1 MKTYKS
7 REITYL
13 AIQASLGLV
22 PAAVVKVIYEFH
34 YCLFFEH
41 WDGNRALRKK
51 GSPNMLEITE
61 HGNRLFICP

>member
-7 REITYL
+7 REVVYL
-13 AIQASLGLV
+13 AIQASLRLV
-22 PAAVVKVIYEFH
+22 PAAVIKVICEFH

-51 GSPNMLEITE
+51 KGL
-61 HGNRLFICP
+61 

>member
-51 GSPNMLEITE
+51 GRSVKP
-61 HGNRLFICP
+61 